1 MSLLCVFPQLT
12 ADDFSQRLS
21 HLWRALE
28 QESVPSTRLFIEWLI
43 LLGLLKH
50 QRPSDLAS
58 LRARLL
64 EFSQPA
70 GGAVSVLTIAMHVGC
85 KLEGAAQQTYLRES
99 FDHLLPWLVHNNH
112 MVRLYAIYTY
122 DRLFA
127 LYRADS
133 EKSSLPEGYINM
145 AAYLTQSE
153 HNQRFL
159 AKLRREYFLA
169 ELDPLADYNIQT
181 IFSKLPQSAGIAHD
195 ECISMVS

>member
-1 MSLLCVFPQLT
+1 MSLLCVFPHLT
-12 ADDFSQRLS
+12 ADDFSQRLP

-85 KLEGAAQQTYLRES
+85 KLKGTAQQTYLRES

-127 LYRADS
+127 LYRANS
-133 EKSSLPEGYINM
+133 ETSSLPEGYINM

-169 ELDPLADYNIQT
+169 ELDPLADYTIQT